1 MKRITRCLAVLAAL
15 FLTASP
21 VVAADQSV
29 VSGEPVRLTDAELD
43 EVTAGQLAL
52 NLDLYIRDAQLDLQ
66 LNNLALNAGAVIQ
79 ANVMGDSVQSA
90 QAIAVQSVT
99 QQVAP

>member
-1 MKRITRCLAVLAAL
+1 MKRITRCLAVPAAL
-15 FLTASP
+15 IFTASP

-29 VSGEPVRLTDAELD
+29 ASGEPVRLTDSELD

-52 NLDLYIRDAQLDLQ
+52 DLNVTIRDTQLDLG
-66 LNNLALNAGAVIQ
+66 LYNLALNAGAVIQ
-79 ANVMGDSVQSA
+79 ANAAGDSVQSA